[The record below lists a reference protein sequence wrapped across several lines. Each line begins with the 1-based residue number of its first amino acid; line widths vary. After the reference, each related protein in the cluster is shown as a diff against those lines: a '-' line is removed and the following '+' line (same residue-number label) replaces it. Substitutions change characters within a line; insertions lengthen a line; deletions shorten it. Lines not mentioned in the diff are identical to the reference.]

1 MKTKTVFVCSE
12 CGYLSRKWLGKCPDC
27 QSWNSFDEETVVEK
41 PQNSSLNRGRTPNI
55 VNRAEKFSVMGSKS
69 LEWTN
74 HGLWMLQIYYAL
86 LIFEHADFVDMMQ
99 GGTHFP
105 LPGVLALR
113 CQSGILA

>member
-1 MKTKTVFVCSE
+1 MGWKYSFQQREVKAWKKVFF
-12 CGYLSRKWLGKCPDC
+12 GKEEDSIFIKV
-27 QSWNSFDEETVVEK
+27 QNYNSGIEEDLQRNGK
-41 PQNSSLNRGRTPNI
+41 
-55 VNRAEKFSVMGSKS
+55 NRAGKFSVMGSKS
-69 LEWTN
+69 LEGVN

-86 LIFEHADFVDMMQ
+86 LIFEHADFVDMPQ

>member
-1 MKTKTVFVCSE
+1 VQDSDSGIE
-12 CGYLSRKWLGKCPDC
+12 EGLQRNRKD
-27 QSWNSFDEETVVEK
+27 
-41 PQNSSLNRGRTPNI
+41 RT
-55 VNRAEKFSVMGSKS
+55 EKFSVPGSKS
-69 LEWTN
+69 LEWAN

-86 LIFEHADFVDMMQ
+86 LIFEHADFADMLQ